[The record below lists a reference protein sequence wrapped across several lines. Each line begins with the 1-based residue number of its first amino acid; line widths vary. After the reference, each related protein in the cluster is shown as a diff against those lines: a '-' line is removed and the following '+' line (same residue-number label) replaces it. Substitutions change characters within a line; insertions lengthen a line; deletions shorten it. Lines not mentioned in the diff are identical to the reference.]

1 MAKLTNIRERV
12 QQPFRDSLIRTAGLT
27 QGTVT
32 DNNDLFQANNNPKGE
47 GETNLRTGNVLP
59 SDQSMI
65 ILALRVFLH
74 FRNPILRGD
83 RGPGAAG
90 SPVSN
95 GDIGD
100 FPNTLTTDP
109 GAGNAQGDTKD
120 VFRLYWQSAE
130 QLLWTFGAGDKPSI
144 KSMPSVYFPYGGGLV
159 TDLACSSDLISVS
172 NGAQTQG
179 SILKLARAVLLVPR
193 QNIQAKATIAKLP
206 DNGMSGV
213 FGTTQGSRNMLS
225 LVDNLNA
232 IDAVQKCI
240 SLTFDGLLSRDVQLD
255 TRSRATSSRCR
266 QRGAGPDRESESGLG
281 ASSFLSFP

>member
-12 QQPFRDSLIRTAGLT
+12 QQPFRDSLVRTAGLT
-27 QGTVT
+27 QGAVT

-74 FRNPILRGD
+74 FRNSILRIPE
-83 RGPGAAG
+83 RNAFTP
-90 SPVSN
+90 PRSN
-95 GDIGD
+95 GDISE
-100 FPNTLTTDP
+100 FPNDASTDP

-159 TDLACSSDLISVS
+159 TDLACSSDLIAVS

-193 QNIQAKATIAKLP
+193 QNIQAKAVIAKLP
-206 DNGMSGV
+206 DNGQSGV
-213 FGTTQGSRNMLS
+213 FGTTQGARNMLS

-232 IDAVQKCI
+232 VDAIQKCI
-240 SLTFDGLLSRDVQLD
+240 SLTFDGLLSRDVQLAK
-255 TRSRATSSRCR
+255 RFSYVKAP
-266 QRGAGPDRESESGLG
+266 G
-281 ASSFLSFP
+281 